1 MAQPS
6 YVYLQGGGGDR
17 IGAIN
22 FNGSTSV
29 IEYDNNLFKDLP
41 SSKYYGDWES
51 YYATFVNSNTG
62 EQIVNQIKTTPT
74 EDWGDCV
81 ISFWIKTDATV
92 DNDGATILAIP
103 PHNPTIFIELVE
115 SEADR
120 GVSPNG
126 TKQGLTIQ
134 LGTDMTF
141 TSALQYPS
149 TPYHPSYL
157 TGGLSGQA
165 AGGLNKGEWNHV
177 LISFTQRNETNAFN
191 KFGFRVCINGE
202 SFWTG
207 QSTGS
212 SYSKSSDTTNNPFAT
227 ITATDNS
234 MIGAREDSGGNLTQ
248 QFKGDISEFFIT
260 TKAGT
265 HVPAQ
270 VATADVISV
279 HSQNP
284 LVLQMLVP
292 NSLTGGFGVGHPFAG
307 TPDYTSAMNGN
318 TNPYPQLHEF
328 YGNRNTLEGDYVTV
342 TDVATELNGNVYMV
356 ENVQKASPNQFGP
369 ENDLIKLR
377 TLDTKAEIDGSSF
390 TYNASSGSNP
400 SKVGTLTGYFVD
412 RYYQTVGAK
421 KLPLQPSLPSAYPYG
436 EAVVFLTGN
445 HATWQNRGT
454 TDLGTQTKTG
464 ITQAEKSPGE

>member
-6 YVYLQGGGGDR
+6 YVFLPSGTAADR
-17 IGAIN
+17 IGSIN
-22 FNGSTSV
+22 FNGSTSA
-29 IEYDNNLFKDLP
+29 IEYENNLFKDLP

-51 YYATFVNSNTG
+51 YYATYVNSSTP
-62 EQIVNQIKTTPT
+62 ERIVNNISTTPT

-81 ISFWIKTDATV
+81 VSFWIKTDATV

-103 PHNPTIFIELVE
+103 PHNPTIFIQLVE

-134 LGTDMTF
+134 IGNTLLR

-149 TPYHPSYL
+149 TPYHPSFL
-157 TGGLSGQA
+157 TGGLSGTA
-165 AGGLNKGEWNHV
+165 AGGLNKGEWNQV
-177 LISFTQRNETNAFN
+177 LISFQQRNETNAQN
-191 KFGFRVCINGE
+191 KFGFRVYVNGE
-202 SFWTG
+202 IFNMG
-207 QSTGS
+207 QSTGGS
-212 SYSKSSDTTNNPFAT
+212 FDFDDTTNNPFAT

-234 MIGAREDSGGNLTQ
+234 IIGAQKDSSGNLTN

-265 HVPAQ
+265 HIQAQ
-270 VATADVISV
+270 TSTADVISV

-284 LVLQMLVP
+284 LVLQMPVP
-292 NSLTGGFGVGHPFAG
+292 GSLTVGHPFAG
-307 TPDYTSAMNGN
+307 TPDYTSAMNGV

-342 TDVATELNGNVYMV
+342 TDVATELNGNRYMV
-356 ENVQKASPNQFGP
+356 ENVQKASPNHFGP

-377 TLDTKAEIDGSSF
+377 TLDTKAEIDGSGF
-390 TYNASSGSNP
+390 TYNSASSG
-400 SKVGTLTGYFVD
+400 KVGTLTGYFAD
-412 RYYQTVGAK
+412 RYYQTVGGK
-421 KLPLQPSLPSAYPYG
+421 KIPLQPSLPTSYPYN
-436 EAVVFLTGN
+436 EAKVFLTGN

-454 TDLGTQTKTG
+454 TDLGTQTKTD
-464 ITQAEKSPGE
+464 ITQSQLSPGE